1 MRYKY
6 IIQRLQRFVSFISF
20 DTIRSYTFESC
31 KSSYRRESIV
41 KFLYSVSKTFHI
53 PCLSFNVAKIRN
65 VLRIFFSYRKL
76 HLLLPASIPT
86 ITILS
91 PHFQI
96 SLRIR
101 ERVSLD
107 LWKGRRKLI
116 AGPFPSPAPSY
127 ALINLTGNV
136 ARHMP
141 SLNWSNQ
148 GNQNQ
153 EWSSN
158 FSPSSN
164 TRWSSAR
171 KRGRVLSNGMHIQSV
186 LLPHIHPPK
195 SLRVVSIRES
205 GFVGSKKIRGTPSS
219 QESSKHAGVAFS
231 REHATSLSSIPGLI
245 ECATPPRIGVTTEP
259 FPHAYLINSNQLR

>member
-116 AGPFPSPAPSY
+116 AGPFPSPAPCY
-127 ALINLTGNV
+127 ALVNLTGDTTLRAFVELIESRGKIKNDREIFLHRV
-136 ARHMP
+136 TRDEARRGKGGEFLAMACIFNP
-141 SLNWSNQ
+141 YSSPISILPNLSESLAFARV
-148 GNQNQ
+148 G
-153 EWSSN
+153 SSDQ
-158 FSPSSN
+158 
-164 TRWSSAR
+164 R
-171 KRGRVLSNGMHIQSV
+171 KSVGR
-186 LLPHIHPPK
+186 PPPK
-195 SLRVVSIRES
+195 RARNTLASRFRES
-205 GFVGSKKIRGTPSS
+205 TPLASPRFRG
-219 QESSKHAGVAFS
+219 
-231 REHATSLSSIPGLI
+231 
-245 ECATPPRIGVTTEP
+245 
-259 FPHAYLINSNQLR
+259 

>member
-76 HLLLPASIPT
+76 YLLLPASIPT

-116 AGPFPSPAPSY
+116 AGPFPSPAPFY

-148 GNQNQ
+148 GAKSRMI
-153 EWSSN
+153 EKF
-158 FSPSSN
+158 FS
-164 TRWSSAR
+164 
-171 KRGRVLSNGMHIQSV
+171 
-186 LLPHIHPPK
+186 
-195 SLRVVSIRES
+195 
-205 GFVGSKKIRGTPSS
+205 
-219 QESSKHAGVAFS
+219 
-231 REHATSLSSIPGLI
+231 I
-245 ECATPPRIGVTTEP
+245 E
-259 FPHAYLINSNQLR
+259 

>member
-91 PHFQI
+91 LPHFQI

-148 GNQNQ
+148 GAKSRMI
-153 EWSSN
+153 EKF
-158 FSPSSN
+158 FS
-164 TRWSSAR
+164 
-171 KRGRVLSNGMHIQSV
+171 
-186 LLPHIHPPK
+186 
-195 SLRVVSIRES
+195 
-205 GFVGSKKIRGTPSS
+205 
-219 QESSKHAGVAFS
+219 
-231 REHATSLSSIPGLI
+231 I
-245 ECATPPRIGVTTEP
+245 E
-259 FPHAYLINSNQLR
+259 

>member
-76 HLLLPASIPT
+76 YLLLPASIPT

-127 ALINLTGNV
+127 ALVNLTGDTTLRAFVELIESRGKIKNDRV
-136 ARHMP
+136 IFLHRVTRDEAR
-141 SLNWSNQ
+141 
-148 GNQNQ
+148 
-153 EWSSN
+153 
-158 FSPSSN
+158 
-164 TRWSSAR
+164 
-171 KRGRVLSNGMHIQSV
+171 RGRGGEFLAMACIFNPYSSPISILPNLSESLAFARVGSSDQRKSV
-186 LLPHIHPPK
+186 GHPPPK
-195 SLRVVSIRES
+195 RARNTLASRFRES
-205 GFVGSKKIRGTPSS
+205 TPLASPRFRG
-219 QESSKHAGVAFS
+219 
-231 REHATSLSSIPGLI
+231 
-245 ECATPPRIGVTTEP
+245 
-259 FPHAYLINSNQLR
+259 

>member
-76 HLLLPASIPT
+76 YLLLPASIPT

-127 ALINLTGNV
+127 ALVNLTGDTTLHATCLRWIDRIKGIKIKNDRV
-136 ARHMP
+136 IFLHRVTRDEAR
-141 SLNWSNQ
+141 
-148 GNQNQ
+148 
-153 EWSSN
+153 
-158 FSPSSN
+158 
-164 TRWSSAR
+164 
-171 KRGRVLSNGMHIQSV
+171 RGRGGEFLAMACIFNPYSSPISILPNLSESLAFARVGSSDQRKSV
-186 LLPHIHPPK
+186 GRPPPK
-195 SLRVVSIRES
+195 RARNTLASRFRES
-205 GFVGSKKIRGTPSS
+205 TPLASPRFRG
-219 QESSKHAGVAFS
+219 
-231 REHATSLSSIPGLI
+231 
-245 ECATPPRIGVTTEP
+245 
-259 FPHAYLINSNQLR
+259 